1 MDKKI
6 LIRLGHYLLMDEIQ
20 QKKFKK
26 MLYKMI
32 LEEDIKSIVKIEEI
46 NIKKRKNENSKLLE
60 IMIKEQL
67 REIKKNEKIQ
77 D

>member
-1 MDKKI
+1 
-6 LIRLGHYLLMDEIQ
+6 MDEIQ

-77 D
+77 DWKGVRKWIN